1 MINNIK
7 AFAKFLDQPML
18 IARLNKNMPKIMLTA
33 TALYSAK
40 KGFDVYEHS
49 GDVTICDGKEQK
61 KNYLKNTGILFGSV
75 ISALIAPKLASKMT
89 SRASLSSLEVIKNQN
104 TKLVDEFLS
113 KNKNSLNEESL
124 KILDEAK
131 TKVLSLSKIKSL
143 TKELEERK
151 LDEFMKN
158 LIPAPENINSKEIFS
173 EIGYLSIYGA
183 IPVVGGITS
192 GVIADKIAGEEVK
205 KTAPDKISEGLYQY
219 LANIFMCNIGAGVA
233 LGILE
238 KLNITSKACR
248 AVGMVA
254 GIILTGVIGGS
265 KIANFIT
272 EKGAQKF
279 GIGGVKE
286 RKPELIDLGMHTDD
300 IATVAVLSGLKWIEP
315 SLPILYSISGY
326 KSGIG
331 YRN

>member
-7 AFAKFLDQPML
+7 SFAKFLDQPIL
-18 IARLNKNMPKIMLTA
+18 IAHLNKNMPKIMLTG

-40 KGFDVYEHS
+40 KGYDVYE
-49 GDVTICDGKEQK
+49 GD
-61 KNYLKNTGILFGSV
+61 KNSTQTKDYFKNTSILFSSV
-75 ISALIAPKLASKMT
+75 ICALLAPKLASKIT
-89 SRASLSSLEVIKNQN
+89 RRPQLENLNTVKKQN
-104 TKLVDEFLS
+104 TKLVEEFIS
-113 KNKNSLNEESL
+113 KNKNSLSENSL
-124 KILDEAK
+124 KTLEEAK
-131 TKVLSLSKIKSL
+131 TNILSLSKIKKL
-143 TKELEERK
+143 MEDLKVKK
-151 LDEFMKN
+151 LDGFMKK
-158 LIPAPENINSKEIFS
+158 LIPDPENISSKDIFS

-183 IPVVGGITS
+183 IPVVGGIAS
-192 GVIADKIAGEEVK
+192 GLVIDKIAGEDIK
-205 KTAPDKISEGLYQY
+205 KTAPDKVSEGLYQY
-219 LANIFMCNIGAGVA
+219 LANIFMCNIGAGAA

-248 AVGMVA
+248 AIGMVT

-265 KIANFIT
+265 KIANYIT
-272 EKGAQKF
+272 DKVSKKV
-279 GIGGVKE
+279 GIKDIKE

-315 SLPILYSISGY
+315 SLPFLYSISGY